1 MKNRG
6 IVVVWIT
13 ECFLVA
19 WGLWMAIKGARGIW
33 RAFAGLYT
41 YSNVDADY
49 LWFVVSS
56 ILFFVLLPGLALAS
70 AYGLF
75 KRRSWGRISALVICL
90 LLLGLGLYAAVV
102 LAVVHF
108 QYSTVPPAPIPESAV
123 VVDVNYWP
131 TYLSGLLAGVLAFLL
146 LQNFVKRTLAK

>member
-1 MKNRG
+1 
-6 IVVVWIT
+6 
-13 ECFLVA
+13 
-19 WGLWMAIKGARGIW
+19 
-33 RAFAGLYT
+33 
-41 YSNVDADY
+41 
-49 LWFVVSS
+49 
-56 ILFFVLLPGLALAS
+56 
-70 AYGLF
+70 
-75 KRRSWGRISALVICL
+75 
-90 LLLGLGLYAAVV
+90 LYAAVV